1 MCTTSTTCGRAACGR
16 AAYAHARA
24 HSIHSTLALTS
35 STPAHS
41 ALAHYAHS
49 TPALAAMAP

>member
-41 ALAHYAHS
+41 APAHYAHS